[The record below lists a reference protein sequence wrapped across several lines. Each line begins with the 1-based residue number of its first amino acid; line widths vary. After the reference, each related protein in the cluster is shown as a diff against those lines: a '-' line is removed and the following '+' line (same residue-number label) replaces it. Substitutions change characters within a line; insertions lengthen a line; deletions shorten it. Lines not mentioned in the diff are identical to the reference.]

1 MPGRAGPRPRA
12 RSTDVGVEPDS
23 GSGAV
28 AGRGMMGG
36 ARPSAAAGG
45 RAALLG
51 RAGLPAGQAAERRGL
66 RRPDDGV
73 EGPPPD
79 FGCWAAQKQGRREK
93 EVFLFKKNNQTNE
106 FKHNFQFKQS
116 KTMHQHVCN
125 NKLLYFII

>member
-1 MPGRAGPRPRA
+1 
-12 RSTDVGVEPDS
+12 
-23 GSGAV
+23 
-28 AGRGMMGG
+28 MMGG

-93 EVFLFKKNNQTNE
+93 EVFLFKKTT
-106 FKHNFQFKQS
+106 KQMNS
-116 KTMHQHVCN
+116 NITFNSNSQKQCISMYATIN
-125 NKLLYFII
+125 SYISLFN